1 MSFLLV
7 FQFFASSFF
16 PLLLSLLSLF
26 PFFKDKREEKNL
38 AKVKAWEAEFS
49 RQFKKLIPLKVG
61 VVWSQTVDESSKSL
75 LEKFS
80 AVSLVQ
86 VPIKLTEPQQSKRLG
101 KRCHDN
107 MTTPNTKSIKD
118 FFKSPLSTSKE
129 NVARCLDLTIQSK
142 RPKLATP
149 GKEVTTPTNPLLVDD
164 ADSKENAIGCHDD
177 DGNASR
183 CHEEEK
189 MEITESKE
197 NEQLQMIDWTK
208 CLAKSQELSVSVDC
222 HL

>member
-1 MSFLLV
+1 MSFLLI

-16 PLLLSLLSLF
+16 PLLLSLLSLS

-49 RQFKKLIPLKVG
+49 RQFKKLVPLKVG

-75 LEKFS
+75 LKKFS

-129 NVARCLDLTIQSK
+129 NVARCLDLTVQSK

-149 GKEVTTPTNPLLVDD
+149 GKERTTPTNPLLVDD
-164 ADSKENAIGCHDD
+164 ADSNENAIGCHDD
-177 DGNASR
+177 DGNAPR
-183 CHEEEK
+183 CHEEK